1 MPRTRTYG
9 LDNDTLAYAARVK
22 AGSGK
27 TILPE
32 NLRQINKFVI
42 GIKKLGL
49 WNSMV
54 CYPMR
59 SIHNAGTGSTVYS
72 LGGLGVYNGTL
83 VNSPSWNEKGI
94 IGNSTGSLSVGN
106 FSLGSITPSC
116 IMVYN
121 RLIPSE
127 STSPQL
133 YNSPVNFGMNWAS
146 QVRTYITGADSTN
159 TSYGAYTVQNNF
171 HNSSGFNTTSVEIAG
186 VGAPVL
192 LPFYVYENNNLV
204 NLNQY
209 GNPPLPFNSRQNFVQ
224 TLTLAYGSQQIP
236 FLLFISGRG
245 ANTIRSLYR
254 STLGIGLN
262 LPY

>member
-22 AGSGK
+22 AGSGV

-32 NLRQINKFVI
+32 NLRQINKFVV
-42 GIKKLGL
+42 GVKRLGL

-127 STSPQL
+127 STRPQL
-133 YNSPVNFGMNWAS
+133 YNSPVNFGINWFS
-146 QVRTYITGADSTN
+146 QGRTYITGADSTN
-159 TSYGAYTVQNNF
+159 TAYGAYTFQNNF
-171 HNSSGFNTTSVEIAG
+171 HNASGFNTTSVEIAG
-186 VGAPVL
+186 VGAPDL
-192 LPFYVYENNNLV
+192 LPFYVYENNNLI

-209 GNPPLPFNSRQNFVQ
+209 GAPPLPFNSRQNFAQ
-224 TLTLAYGSQQIP
+224 TLTLVYGSQQIP

-245 ANTIRSLYR
+245 AYTIRSLYK
-254 STLGIGLN
+254 STIGVGLN